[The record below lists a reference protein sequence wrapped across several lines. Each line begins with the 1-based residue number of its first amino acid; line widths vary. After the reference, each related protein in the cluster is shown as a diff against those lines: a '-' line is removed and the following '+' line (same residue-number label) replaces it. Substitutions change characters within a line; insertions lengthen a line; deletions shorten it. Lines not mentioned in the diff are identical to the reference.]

1 MADSKKYYWI
11 KLKTDFFDQDKID
24 FLMGQENG
32 AEYVVIYQMLM
43 LKTAQQNGYLA
54 TKMAEVMIPYDVKKI
69 VRDTKYFDY
78 DTVAIALE
86 LFKKLGLVY
95 EEDNHIFRLA
105 NADELVGSEAGNAN
119 AQRQKRFR
127 EKKKQSLL
135 SVTNSNGNS
144 NATNVTNSNVDI
156 DIDKEIDID
165 IDKEI
170 EIDIDKEIDTKKK
183 KKSAKADLNG
193 MIDSF
198 TENEELKEALKAF
211 LDMRKSIK
219 KPIQTE
225 YAFKLAL
232 NKLKQLSDIDS
243 VRIEIVNQS
252 VEHNWRTFYSVQN
265 SYRTNTEVEM
275 PDYMKKQEKGDIVS
289 TPVNEDTLAKALELQ
304 RQFKEK

>member
-1 MADSKKYYWI
+1 MAESKKYYWI
-11 KLKTDFFDQDKID
+11 KLKTDFFDQDTID

-43 LKTAQQNGYLA
+43 LKTAQQGGYLG
-54 TKMAEVMIPYDVKKI
+54 TKMAEVRIPYDIKKI

-78 DTVAIALE
+78 DTVTIALE

-95 EEDNHIFRLA
+95 EESNHILKLA
-105 NADELVGSEAGNAN
+105 GAEQLVGSESKWA
-119 AQRQKRFR
+119 
-127 EKKKQSLL
+127 EKKRIYRDSQR
-135 SVTNSNGNS
+135 TIQGQIED
-144 NATNVTNSNVDI
+144 NVRQEI
-156 DIDKEIDID
+156 DIDKE
-165 IDKEI
+165 KEI
-170 EIDIDKEIDTKKK
+170 EKSREDIEIDTKKK

-198 TENEELKEALKAF
+198 TENEELREALKAF

-252 VEHNWRTFYSVQN
+252 VEHNWRTFYTLQN

-289 TPVNEDTLAKALELQ
+289 TPVNDETLAKALELQ
-304 RQFKEK
+304 RQFKGK

>member
-1 MADSKKYYWI
+1 MTDKKYYWI
-11 KLKTDFFDQDKID
+11 KLKTNFFDQDTID

-43 LKTAQQNGYLA
+43 LKTAQQGGYLG
-54 TKMAEVMIPYDVKKI
+54 TKMSEVMVPYDIKKI

-78 DTVAIALE
+78 DTVTIALE

-95 EEDNHIFRLA
+95 EESNHILKLA
-105 NADELVGSEAGNAN
+105 GAEQLVGSESKWA
-119 AQRQKRFR
+119 
-127 EKKKQSLL
+127 EKKRIYRDSQR
-135 SVTNSNGNS
+135 TIQGQIED
-144 NATNVTNSNVDI
+144 NVRQ
-156 DIDKEIDID
+156 DID

-170 EIDIDKEIDTKKK
+170 EKDKDIDIDIDKDTKKK
-183 KKSAKADLNG
+183 KKSTKADLNG

-198 TENEELKEALKAF
+198 TENEELKDALKAF

-243 VRIEIVNQS
+243 IRIEIVNQS
-252 VEHNWRTFYSVQN
+252 VEHNWQTFYALQN
-265 SYRTNTEVEM
+265 NYRTNEVEI
-275 PDYMKKQEKGDIVS
+275 PEYMKKQEKGEIVS
-289 TPVNEDTLAKALELQ
+289 TPVSEETLAKALELQ
-304 RQFKEK
+304 RQFKRK

>member
-1 MADSKKYYWI
+1 MANKAIFSKTI
-11 KLKTDFFDQDKID
+11 
-24 FLMGQENG
+24 
-32 AEYVVIYQMLM
+32 
-43 LKTAQQNGYLA
+43 
-54 TKMAEVMIPYDVKKI
+54 
-69 VRDTKYFDY
+69 
-78 DTVAIALE
+78 
-86 LFKKLGLVY
+86 
-95 EEDNHIFRLA
+95 
-105 NADELVGSEAGNAN
+105 
-119 AQRQKRFR
+119 
-127 EKKKQSLL
+127 
-135 SVTNSNGNS
+135 
-144 NATNVTNSNVDI
+144 
-156 DIDKEIDID
+156 
-165 IDKEI
+165 
-170 EIDIDKEIDTKKK
+170 IDTDAFLEMPATTQNLYFYLNMHADDDGFIGNPKRIGRMIGASDDDFKILIAKKFIIVFESGVIVIKHWRIHNTLSKMRYKETSYLDEKSQLLIKENNAYSLDEGKPLDDSRLVEMGKRQVRRTVDEQETNLSKDKLSKDKTSKDKLSEDKPSK
-183 KKSAKADLNG
+183 KKSAKADLDG

-198 TENEELKEALKAF
+198 TENEELREALKAF

-289 TPVNEDTLAKALELQ
+289 TPVNEETLAKALELQ

>member
-11 KLKTDFFDQDKID
+11 KLKTDFFDQDTID
-24 FLMGQENG
+24 FLMGQDNG

-43 LKTAQQNGYLA
+43 LKTVQQGGYLG
-54 TKMAEVMIPYDVKKI
+54 TKMAEVMVPYDIKKI

-95 EEDNHIFRLA
+95 EESNHILRLA
-105 NADELVGSEAGNAN
+105 DAEQLVGSESKWA
-119 AQRQKRFR
+119 
-127 EKKKQSLL
+127 EKKRIYRENQR
-135 SVTNSNGNS
+135 TIQGQIED
-144 NATNVTNSNVDI
+144 NVRQ
-156 DIDKEIDID
+156 
-165 IDKEI
+165 
-170 EIDIDKEIDTKKK
+170 EIDIDKEKEIEKDTEIDTKKKK
-183 KKSAKADLNG
+183 KKSAKADLDE
-193 MIDSF
+193 MINSF
-198 TENEELKEALKAF
+198 TENEELREALKAF

-232 NKLKQLSDIDS
+232 NKLKQLSDINS
-243 VRIEIVNQS
+243 IRIEIVNQS
-252 VEHNWRTFYSVQN
+252 VEHNWRTFYTLQN

-289 TPVNEDTLAKALELQ
+289 TPVNEETLAKALELQ

>member
-1 MADSKKYYWI
+1 MTYKKYYWI
-11 KLKTDFFDQDKID
+11 KLKTDFFDQDTID

-43 LKTAQQNGYLA
+43 LKTAQQGGYLG
-54 TKMAEVMIPYDVKKI
+54 TKMAEVMVPYDIKKI

-78 DTVAIALE
+78 DTVTIALE

-95 EEDNHIFRLA
+95 EESNHILKLA
-105 NADELVGSEAGNAN
+105 GAEQLVGSESKWA
-119 AQRQKRFR
+119 
-127 EKKKQSLL
+127 EKKRIYRDSQR
-135 SVTNSNGNS
+135 TIQGQIED
-144 NATNVTNSNVDI
+144 NVRQ
-156 DIDKEIDID
+156 EID

-170 EIDIDKEIDTKKK
+170 EKEKDIEIDIDKDTKKK

-198 TENEELKEALKAF
+198 TENEELKDALKAF

-232 NKLKQLSDIDS
+232 NKLKQLSDRDS
-243 VRIEIVNQS
+243 ERIEIVNQS
-252 VEHNWRTFYSVQN
+252 VEHNWQTFYALQN
-265 SYRTNTEVEM
+265 SYRTNEVEM
-275 PDYMKKQEKGDIVS
+275 PEYMKKQEKGEIVS
-289 TPVNEDTLAKALELQ
+289 TPVSDEALAKALELQ
-304 RQFKEK
+304 RQFKRK

>member
-1 MADSKKYYWI
+1 MAESKKYYWI
-11 KLKTDFFDQDKID
+11 KLKTDFFDQDTID

-32 AEYVVIYQMLM
+32 AEYVVIYQMLI
-43 LKTAQQNGYLA
+43 LKTAQQGGYLG
-54 TKMAEVMIPYDVKKI
+54 TKMAEAMIPYDIKKI

-78 DTVAIALE
+78 DTVTIALE

-95 EEDNHIFRLA
+95 EESNHILKLA
-105 NADELVGSEAGNAN
+105 GAEQLVGSESKWA
-119 AQRQKRFR
+119 
-127 EKKKQSLL
+127 EKKRIYRDSQR
-135 SVTNSNGNS
+135 TIQGQIED
-144 NATNVTNSNVDI
+144 NVRQ
-156 DIDKEIDID
+156 
-165 IDKEI
+165 
-170 EIDIDKEIDTKKK
+170 EIDIDKEKDIEIDIDTDKKKK
-183 KKSAKADLNG
+183 KKSSKADLDG

-198 TENEELKEALKAF
+198 TENEQLKEALKAF

-252 VEHNWRTFYSVQN
+252 VEHNWRTFYTLQN

-289 TPVNEDTLAKALELQ
+289 TPVNDETLAKALELQ
-304 RQFKEK
+304 RQFKGK

>member
-1 MADSKKYYWI
+1 MSDNKKYYYMR
-11 KLKTDFFDQDKID
+11 LKENFFDTNEMKVLESMQDGYKYSNILLKLY
-24 FLMGQENG
+24 LMSLQSDGK
-32 AEYVVIYQMLM
+32 LM
-43 LKTAQQNGYLA
+43 LN
-54 TKMAEVMIPYDVKKI
+54 ERIPYNSQMIATITRHSVGDVEK
-69 VRDTKYFDY
+69 
-78 DTVAIALE
+78 ALR
-86 LFKKLGLVY
+86 LFKDLGLIEILDSGAIY
-95 EEDNHIFRLA
+95 MLDIQNFI
-105 NADELVGSEAGNAN
+105 GTSSSEAERKKTYRRKIEYE
-119 AQRQKRFR
+119 RQSVGQIEDKCPDKSTPEIEIEI
-127 EKKKQSLL
+127 EK
-135 SVTNSNGNS
+135 
-144 NATNVTNSNVDI
+144 D
-156 DIDKEIDID
+156 
-165 IDKEI
+165 I
-170 EIDIDKEIDTKKK
+170 EIDIDTDKKKK

-243 VRIEIVNQS
+243 IRIEIVNQS
-252 VEHNWRTFYSVQN
+252 VEHNWQTFYALQN

-289 TPVNEDTLAKALELQ
+289 TPVNEGTLAKALELQ

>member
-11 KLKTDFFDQDKID
+11 KLKTDFFDQDTID

-32 AEYVVIYQMLM
+32 AEYVVIYQMLL
-43 LKTAQQNGYLA
+43 LKTAQQGGYLG
-54 TKMAEVMIPYDVKKI
+54 TKMAEVMVPYDIKKI

-78 DTVAIALE
+78 DTVTIALE

-95 EEDNHIFRLA
+95 EESNHILKLA
-105 NADELVGSEAGNAN
+105 GAEQFVGSESKWA
-119 AQRQKRFR
+119 
-127 EKKKQSLL
+127 EKKRIYRDNQR
-135 SVTNSNGNS
+135 TIQGQIED
-144 NATNVTNSNVDI
+144 NVRQ
-156 DIDKEIDID
+156 EID

-170 EIDIDKEIDTKKK
+170 EIEKDIEIDIDTDKKKK

-198 TENEELKEALKAF
+198 TENEELKDALKAF

-252 VEHNWRTFYSVQN
+252 VEHNWQTFYALQN
-265 SYRTNTEVEM
+265 SYRTNEVEM
-275 PDYMKKQEKGDIVS
+275 PEYMKKQEKGDIVS
-289 TPVNEDTLAKALELQ
+289 TPVNEETLAKALELQ
-304 RQFKEK
+304 RQFKGK